1 MSRFADPH
9 ATRLVDLGP
18 CECPGAPHKRDEAN
32 IRAELSA
39 SEVARLIEV
48 INNAD
53 KDGASELI
61 AAAIVDWNL
70 LGPNAEPWPPSAES
84 VDALKHATTA
94 LIAGALADVVTE
106 SVKVPNASGAPSR
119 ASSRRSASPSRAKR
133 QTPTT

>member
-1 MSRFADPH
+1 MSRFADPT
-9 ATRLVDLGP
+9 AIRTVDLGP
-18 CECPGAPHKRDEAN
+18 CECPDAPHKRDEAN

-53 KDGASELI
+53 KDGASALI
-61 AAAIVDWNL
+61 ADAIVDWNL
-70 LGPNAEPWPPSAES
+70 LGPDGEPWPPSAES

-94 LIAGALADVVTE
+94 LIAAALAEVVTE

-119 ASSRRSASPSRAKR
+119 DSSRRSASRR
-133 QTPTT
+133 PTTTPAPTT

>member
-53 KDGASELI
+53 KDGASEQI
-61 AAAIVDWNL
+61 AAAIVGWNL
-70 LGPNAEPWPPSAES
+70 LGPDGEPWPPSAES

-94 LIAGALADVVTE
+94 VLAGALADVVTE
-106 SVKVPNASGAPSR
+106 SLKVPNASGAPSQV
-119 ASSRRSASPSRAKR
+119 SSRRSASRR
-133 QTPTT
+133 RPTTLAPTT